1 MRLNSALL
9 SKVGAGGFIY
19 VFNLKTK
26 QILIV
31 KMAQNNNPERE
42 ILTLEILYKLKWLD
56 KRHYDQIVY
65 TESHMPIGKYVVSGI
80 KVK

>member
-1 MRLNSALL
+1 M
-9 SKVGAGGFIY
+9 IY
-19 VFNLKTK
+19 AYSISSIFKYRTFFK
-26 QILIV
+26 FLIV

-42 ILTLEILYKLKWLD
+42 ILTLDILYKLKWLD